1 MDVKKILLI
10 GGGGHCHS
18 VLDSVISTDLYD
30 EIGIVAQNED
40 NYLEL
45 KNDSI
50 VSDYLVGIDADL
62 PILLS
67 KGWSDAFVTLGSVG
81 NTIGRNRIYTSL
93 KEIGFNIP
101 VIIDKTAIISEK
113 STIEEGVFIGKNA
126 VINTGCKVGKC
137 AIINS
142 AAVIEHDCLI
152 GAFTHVSPGA
162 ILCGQ
167 VTVGSDSHVG
177 AGSMVKQLINIGSN
191 ALIGMGSVVISDIPS
206 NAKAYGNPCKVVE

>member
-1 MDVKKILLI
+1 MGKILLI

-18 VLDSVISTDLYD
+18 VLDSVISADLYD

-45 KNDSI
+45 KKDSI

-62 PILLS
+62 PLLFS
-67 KGWSDAFVTLGSVG
+67 KGWSEAFVTLGSVG
-81 NTIGRNRIYTSL
+81 NTIGRNRIYSSL
-93 KEIGFNIP
+93 KEIGFHIP
-101 VIIDKTAIISEK
+101 IIIDKTAIVSKKNI
-113 STIEEGVFIGKNA
+113 IDEGVFVGKNA
-126 VINTGCKVGKC
+126 VVNIGCKVGKC

-142 AAVIEHDCLI
+142 AAVIEHDCSI

-162 ILCGQ
+162 VLCGQ

-177 AGSMVKQLINIGSN
+177 AGSTVKQLVNIGSN

-206 NAKAYGNPCKVVE
+206 NVKAYGNPCKVVE